1 MRDGKLVATLTLLTV
16 MAASGAQGEL
26 GGTMQSVR
34 QDAEHENGTLVSI
47 VGGAYTI
54 ATIATNETPP
64 QLTIRQYLS
73 GTGQVFGVA
82 WQGNRHP
89 NTLLLL
95 GPYAITPDTPLLPG
109 SVQQPRFSRRMT
121 EQVVVEVGGTVGNVW
136 GRAYAPSLLPAGI
149 SPDAIK

>member
-1 MRDGKLVATLTLLTV
+1 MRDGKHIAAFALLIV
-16 MAASGAQGEL
+16 MTASGARGEL

-34 QDAEHENGTLVSI
+34 KDAEHENGTLVSI
-47 VGGAYTI
+47 VGGAYTV
-54 ATIATNETPP
+54 ATITTNETPP

-73 GTGQVFGVA
+73 STGQVFGVA

-109 SVQQPRFSRRMT
+109 SVQQPRFSRRIT
-121 EQVVVEVGGTVGNVW
+121 EQVVVEVGGMVGNVW
-136 GRAYAPSLLPAGI
+136 GRAYAPALFPAGL